1 MNNDNDNNNNF
12 LDEMENNQYVDQNEV
27 DKQQDKEDKKQ
38 NKIDMK
44 QNKIDSKITK
54 AQKFEEKQ
62 RKLEEKIKEK
72 EENKINE
79 STEIITKTKRQLLA
93 KINKYK
99 KLFKIEL
106 NDYKINKNASE
117 DELKNHIT
125 NIQDLLDSSEVDNYI
140 NDSIYHCIKMIE
152 PFTSKTRYNITGLS
166 NMLKMNPQFDI
177 MCKKLM
183 LKYNC
188 FTNTPLEYQMIMLVS
203 TSVYLT
209 IQMNKSKPAME
220 EFLNQKI

>member
-1 MNNDNDNNNNF
+1 MDF
-12 LDEMENNQYVDQNEV
+12 LQEMENDKYVNKIEFE
-27 DKQQDKEDKKQ
+27 KQQDIQDKKQ
-38 NKIDMK
+38 DKIDMK
-44 QNKIDSKITK
+44 QNKIDNKISK
-54 AQKFEEKQ
+54 AQKLEEKQ
-62 RKLEEKIKEK
+62 RKIEEKIKEK

-93 KINKYK
+93 KICKYK
-99 KLFKIEL
+99 KLFKSEL

-117 DELKNHIT
+117 DQLKIHIT
-125 NIQDLLDSSEVDNYI
+125 NIQDLLDNNEVDNYI

-152 PFTSKTRYNITGLS
+152 PLTCNSKRYNITGLS
-166 NMLKMNPQFDI
+166 TMLKMNPQFDI

-188 FTNTPLEYQMIMLVS
+188 FLQTPIEYQFLMCIS
-203 TSVYLT
+203 TSIYLT
-209 IQMNKSKPAME
+209 IQMNQSKPALN

>member
-1 MNNDNDNNNNF
+1 MDNNDF
-12 LDEMENNQYVDQNEV
+12 LQEMENDTYVNQIEI
-27 DKQQDKEDKKQ
+27 DKQQDIQDKKQ
-38 NKIDMK
+38 NKIDIK
-44 QNKIDSKITK
+44 QNKIDNKISK
-54 AQKFEEKQ
+54 AQKLEEKQ
-62 RKLEEKIKEK
+62 RKIEEKIKEK

-99 KLFKIEL
+99 KLFKSEL

-117 DELKNHIT
+117 DQLKIHIT
-125 NIQDLLDSSEVDNYI
+125 NIQDLLDNNEVDNYI

-152 PFTSKTRYNITGLS
+152 GFTSKTKYDITGLS
-166 NMLKMNPQFDI
+166 SMLKMNENFDV

-188 FTNTPLEYQMIMLVS
+188 FSNTPIEYQFLMCIS
-203 TSVYLT
+203 TSIYLS

-220 EFLNQKI
+220 QFLNQKI